1 MVSPQVQDNN
11 HSNTASTAGVMG
23 KLQHET
29 ILGENTINNFIT
41 KSGEK

>member
-1 MVSPQVQDNN
+1 MVLLQVQDNN
-11 HSNTASTAGVMG
+11 HSNATSTAGVMG

-29 ILGENTINNFIT
+29 ILGENTINNLIT